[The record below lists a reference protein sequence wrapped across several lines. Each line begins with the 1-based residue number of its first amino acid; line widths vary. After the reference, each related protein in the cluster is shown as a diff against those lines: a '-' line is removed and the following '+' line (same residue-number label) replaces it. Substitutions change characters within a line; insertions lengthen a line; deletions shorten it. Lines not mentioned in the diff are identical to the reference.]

1 MSQVTLP
8 FACRFES
15 FNGYWWSLPRILH
28 PALWVVKPRPEVILH
43 QPKSRPRYQSLLA
56 QALAGILELMPRL
69 ASAEASKISDEVLRE
84 LTLNS
89 LKDLLWRETPPTF
102 TAE

>member
-1 MSQVTLP
+1 
-8 FACRFES
+8 
-15 FNGYWWSLPRILH
+15 
-28 PALWVVKPRPEVILH
+28 
-43 QPKSRPRYQSLLA
+43 LA